1 MCLIVWAWQV
11 HPHYPLILL
20 ANRDEFKLRPTTP
33 LHPWSTQPLIYAGQD
48 EVQGGTW
55 LGITP
60 QGRWAA
66 VTNFRAPNESAA
78 ALSRGWLV
86 RDFLLQKTSPED
98 FILNLQPEL
107 YAGFNLLLGTP
118 DEICWFSN
126 RGGAYRRLTP
136 GLYGVSNALL
146 DTPWPKLLN
155 AKAGLENHL
164 SEAEPDPAAL
174 LQLMQNTDPYP
185 DETLPQ
191 TGVGPELE
199 RSLAPIFI
207 PGERYGTRSTTLLRQ
222 NNAGQTLLIERS
234 YLPTGMSETALQ
246 FELVKY

>member
-1 MCLIVWAWQV
+1 MCLIVWAWRV

-20 ANRDEFKLRPTTP
+20 ANRDEFKQRPTTS
-33 LHPWSTQPLIYAGQD
+33 LHPWATQPLIYAGQD
-48 EVQGGTW
+48 EMQGGTW

-60 QGRWAA
+60 EGRWAA
-66 VTNFRAPNESAA
+66 VTNFRAPAEKAGQ
-78 ALSRGWLV
+78 LSRGWLV
-86 RDFLLQKTSPED
+86 RDFLLEKTSPED

-118 DEICWFSN
+118 DEVCWFSN
-126 RGGAYRRLTP
+126 RGGAYRHLTP

-155 AKAGLENHL
+155 AKAGLHKQLNG
-164 SEAEPDPAAL
+164 ADPDPAAL
-174 LQLMQNTDPYP
+174 LDLMQNSDLYP

-191 TGVGPELE
+191 TGVGLELE

-207 PGERYGTRSTTLLRQ
+207 PGERYGTRSTTLLCQ
-222 NNAGQTLLIERS
+222 NNAGQTLMIERN

-246 FELVKY
+246 FELEKY